1 MTKHWNWLLAFVALV
16 SLLGA
21 TIGVALDRESSAEA
35 YSGVWPTENVTYNIY
50 ATDGYMNLADG
61 TTIYTYGFIGGRSTD
76 NLTYLST
83 TAKGVSTKVATAAPT
98 PPPVGGPVKPAELPL
113 LGNAQVPGPVIYAA
127 VGDIVKINFK
137 NLGVLNKNA
146 PNDPHTIHLHGIDGD
161 AANDGVPE
169 TSVAGI
175 PANSA
180 LPGAGNVITY
190 YFYAETPGTY
200 MYHCHQEADI
210 HVQMGMYGALV
221 IYNRD
226 DAAYLNVNGGPGKGL
241 GGKLWGFE
249 YDKDVIMLLTEVDV
263 RQHVSEQNG
272 LGGGAAFNPV
282 NYQPQYWLINGLSFP
297 NTIHADTLGLVWANW
312 IAAHPNYDPFLTGS
326 VSGGTRL
333 LLRVI
338 NLGFETQPMHVHG
351 FHPKIIGSDQRQWTW
366 AQPNGATPGSGLEK
380 NTFTVGSGETYE
392 VMFYFI
398 THNNDL
404 KNYRTQE
411 SRYPAGT
418 YSRWVGGKVLT
429 PVFNTATG
437 SPAIPDPLL
446 LPPNNLYRG
455 GPVVG
460 GVVGLPSTVAPNLPG
475 GTPWF
480 DQYQFFPFH
489 NHDDYKATNNGVYP
503 GGQFT
508 MVRLDP

>member
-1 MTKHWNWLLAFVALV
+1 MTKRLNWVLAFVALV
-16 SLLGA
+16 ALLGA
-21 TIGVALDRESSAEA
+21 TIGVALDRESSVEA
-35 YSGVWPTENVTYNIY
+35 YNLPWPAANVVYNIY

-61 TTIYTYGFIGGRSTD
+61 TTIYTYGFIGGRQGQG
-76 NLTYLST
+76 LQYLST
-83 TAKGVSTKVATAAPT
+83 TPKGVSTLVTYTNPT
-98 PPPVGGPVKPAELPL
+98 VPTVPNPTWIPDPSPGPVTAAELPL

-127 VGDIVKINFK
+127 VGDIVRINFK
-137 NLGVLNKNA
+137 NLGVSNKNA

-169 TSVAGI
+169 TSVAGV

-190 YFYAETPGTY
+190 YFYAEKAGTY

-221 IYNRD
+221 IYNPT
-226 DAAYLNVNGGPGKGL
+226 DAAYSNGGPGKGF
-241 GGKLWGFE
+241 GGNLWGFD
-249 YDKDVIMLLTEVDV
+249 YTKDVIMLLTEVDV

-272 LGGGAAFNPV
+272 LGGAAAFNPV

-326 VSGGTRL
+326 VSLGDKI

-351 FHPKIIGSDQRQWTW
+351 FHPKVIGSDQRAWTW
-366 AQPNGATPGSGLEK
+366 ANSATTPIGTGLEK
-380 NTFTVGSGETYE
+380 NTLTIGSGETYE
-392 VMFYFI
+392 LMFYFS
-398 THNNDL
+398 THNDPA
-404 KNYRTQE
+404 NYRSATSVYPTTTQT
-411 SRYPAGT
+411 RYQVA
-418 YSRWVGGKVLT
+418 GKVTMPVSNTLT
-429 PVFNTATG
+429 AFL
-437 SPAIPDPLL
+437 AIPMPLL
-446 LPPNNLYRG
+446 LPPDTYIG
-455 GPVVG
+455 GPTVG
-460 GVVGLPSTVAPNLPG
+460 GLVGLP
-475 GTPWF
+475 GTNPWF
-480 DQYQFFPFH
+480 ASSQFFPFH